1 MKNHLQILFVLSFIF
16 VNSNTTAQNQPEPG
30 MVISEFGPSYN
41 IENPDYKT
49 SLTQEFKVVFDITE
63 ISEDPSEIN
72 KYIETV
78 ARFLNIH
85 ARAGKPLNTMEVSVV
100 IHGGAAQT
108 LLKNESYQEVYKT
121 DNPNIAL
128 FEALSDNG
136 VQIIL
141 CGQTAMARNITKER
155 RIPQAQISLSAM
167 TALVQL
173 QNDGFRLINF

>member
-1 MKNHLQILFVLSFIF
+1 MKNYLQILFVLSFIF
-16 VNSNTTAQNQPEPG
+16 VNSNTAAQNQPEPG
-30 MVISEFGPSYN
+30 IVISEFGPSYN

-49 SLTQEFKVVFDITE
+49 SLTQAFKVVFDITKT
-63 ISEDPSEIN
+63 SEDPSEIN

-85 ARAGKPLNTMEVSVV
+85 AKAGKPLNTMEVFVV
-100 IHGGAAQT
+100 VHGGAAQT
-108 LLKNESYQEVYKT
+108 LLKNEFYQEVYKT

-136 VQIIL
+136 VQIVL
-141 CGQTAMARNITKER
+141 CGQTAMARNITEER
-155 RIPQAQISLSAM
+155 RIPSAQISLSAM

-173 QNDGFRLINF
+173 QNEGFRLINF

>member
-72 KYIETV
+72 KYIETA

-85 ARAGKPLNTMEVSVV
+85 ARAGKPLNTMEVFVV

-141 CGQTAMARNITKER
+141 CGQTAMARNITEER
-155 RIPQAQISLSAM
+155 RISQAQISLSAM
-167 TALVQL
+167 TALIQL
-173 QNDGFRLINF
+173 QNEGFRLINF